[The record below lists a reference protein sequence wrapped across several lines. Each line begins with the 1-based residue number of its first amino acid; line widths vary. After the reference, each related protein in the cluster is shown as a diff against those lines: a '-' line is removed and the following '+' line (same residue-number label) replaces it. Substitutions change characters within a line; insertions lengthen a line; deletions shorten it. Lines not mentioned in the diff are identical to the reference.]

1 MNPTIGL
8 WPSPGLGILCPLTPY
23 IDLDPDPY
31 SVDEVEDSSA
41 DDVEFP

>member
-8 WPSPGLGILCPLTPY
+8 WPSPGLGILCPLTP
-23 IDLDPDPY
+23 DLDPDPY